1 MPLMTRAAWDALE
14 AAEAA
19 CREGR
24 SADAWDAL
32 SRLSVLDPANLQ
44 ARFITARLSL
54 AEGALSRASDLIADY
69 ISRAAADPDIPRETI
84 KEARTMAALLA
95 ARTGENETAEREI
108 TACLPLCTEG
118 EKLALSGIL
127 AAITSPQR
135 NPREYRR
142 ASAVFRYQAE
152 RVNPYRRYKAS
163 GSNSSAPLRVAYLA
177 DDFFA
182 PEVIDLTKLLAR
194 HDKAKVIPSFYRYAP
209 CPQPEL
215 QDDHL
220 PPADISPD
228 IINLSHCTPQKAA
241 GRIHED
247 SPDILV
253 ALTGYRRLGASPLA
267 ILAYRPAR
275 IQLAGPAALL
285 LRSPELRCLD
295 YLMGDTLLFGEYEPP
310 VSEEPAEDIPAE
322 GNLRREYYET
332 LSRAASA
339 ADSRSAGESRN
350 KIHLAYS
357 LSDMNSMTDIIE
369 LDDDHAEETADETYS
384 RLSREEHHQL
394 RDRIGKLTSGI
405 ADGISDGLENL
416 GSLSKNIG
424 SGFKNRL
431 MDGLDHLKEMTG
443 DEAVPAAPA
452 ITVPYI
458 KEQENSPEK
467 LLVLPHSLWATEFTP
482 FVPPPSFGG
491 ETAGKPSANQSIIA
505 DPDLSCLA
513 LTDFRTITKETL
525 DIYREIL
532 RGHPSVKLAFC
543 HDFADSNDAIRF
555 VKGRLTAAGLPAEQ
569 LELILSDNGPLPLL
583 KPGAFDILLDDG
595 SAPAAF
601 TAHALAAGLPV
612 VTLDGKPP
620 VNTVRNDRQIGRTI
634 LRHVWLDEFIATD
647 TESYLNIFDRLAG
660 DHQLRKSLAESLPRT
675 VRESALGDSAAF
687 LRDLEAAYAF
697 IKERQ
702 ADEAAGKI
710 PSIIADHRDRMTE
723 VPVEEEPET
732 KGSFLEGLK
741 GIFSR
746 KN

>member
-24 SADAWDAL
+24 TSDAWDAL

-54 AEGALSRASDLIADY
+54 AEGAFSRAADLIADY
-69 ISRAAADPDIPRETI
+69 ISRAAKDPDISRETI

-95 ARTGENETAEREI
+95 ARTGENQTAEREI
-108 TACLPLCTEG
+108 TACLPLCNEG
-118 EKLALSGIL
+118 EKLALSGVL

-135 NPREYRR
+135 NPRENRR

-152 RVNPYRRYKAS
+152 RVNPYRRYKDT
-163 GSNSSAPLRVAYLA
+163 GTGKPLRVAYLA
-177 DDFFA
+177 EDFFA
-182 PEVIDLTKLLAR
+182 PEVIDLTKLLTR
-194 HDKAKVIPSFYRYAP
+194 HDKTKVIPSFYRYAP

-215 QDDHL
+215 QYNR
-220 PPADISPD
+220 PAPTDISSD
-228 IINLSHCTPQKAA
+228 IINLSHCTPQEAA
-241 GRIHED
+241 GKIHED

-285 LRSPELRCLD
+285 LRSPELKCLD
-295 YLMGDTLLFGEYEPP
+295 YLMGDPLLFGEYEPP
-310 VSEEPAEDIPAE
+310 IIEDTAEDIPAE

-394 RDRIGKLTSGI
+394 KDRIGKLTSGI

-431 MDGLDHLKEMTG
+431 MDGIDHLKEMTS
-443 DEAVPAAPA
+443 DEEPPSAPA

-458 KEQENSPEK
+458 KESENSPEK
-467 LLVLPHSLWATEFTP
+467 LLVLPHSLWATEFAP
-482 FVPPPSFGG
+482 FVPPPSFGR
-491 ETAGKPSANQSIIA
+491 ETPEKVSANQSIIA

-513 LTDFRTITKETL
+513 LTDYRTITKETL

-532 RGHPSVKLAFC
+532 HGHPSVKLAFC

-555 VKGRLTAAGLPAEQ
+555 VKGRLVSAGLPAEQ
-569 LELILSDNGPLPLL
+569 LELVLSDNGPLPLL

-647 TESYLNIFDRLAG
+647 EESYLNIFDRLAG
-660 DHQLRKSLAESLPRT
+660 DHQLRRSLAESLPRT
-675 VRESALGDSAAF
+675 VRESVLGDGAVF
-687 LRDLEAAYAF
+687 LKDLEAAYAF

-702 ADEAAGKI
+702 MDEAAGKV
-710 PSIIADHRDRMTE
+710 PSIIADHRDRMPETPIEE
-723 VPVEEEPET
+723 VPEKKT
-732 KGSFLEGLK
+732 SFLDGIK